1 MELGADDF
9 LLTLVLVL
17 PGFVTTLV
25 ERAFQPRRYAEFAEW
40 LAVSV
45 LRSLGLNL
53 AVAAGFVWWSDPALL
68 QRPLSSVPDA
78 IEAVTLARAAL
89 YVATLYALAP
99 VWGVLKGTVAW
110 LSFGAVLAR
119 GRWSKLRPFD
129 NVWNDVLRTALVL
142 PGARTAPAPWI
153 RVSVGEGR
161 VVLGRLRKSSV
172 HVDRD
177 KPIEVYL
184 SPAYEVTAGPL
195 EPLDIRLAGIRFQG
209 IYLRIGPETF
219 VEIYAAGPD
228 WLP

>member
-25 ERAFQPRRYAEFAEW
+25 ERAFQPRRFAEFSEW

-45 LRSLGLNL
+45 LRSLWLNL
-53 AVAAGFVWWSDPALL
+53 LVLAAFVWWTDPGITDLKLSELADHLNAVAL
-68 QRPLSSVPDA
+68 QQ
-78 IEAVTLARAAL
+78 AAL
-89 YVATLYALAP
+89 YVAAVYAAAP
-99 VWGVLKGTVAW
+99 VWGVLKGTVWW
-110 LSFGAVLAR
+110 LSFRAVLAR

-129 NVWNDVLRTALVL
+129 NVWNDVLRSALTQ
-142 PGARTAPAPWI
+142 PGVGTPTPWV

-184 SPAYEVTAGPL
+184 SPAYEVTGGPL
-195 EPLDIRLAGIRFQG
+195 QDLRIAIPGIHFNG

-219 VEIYAAGPD
+219 VEIYATRPD
-228 WLP
+228 WAP